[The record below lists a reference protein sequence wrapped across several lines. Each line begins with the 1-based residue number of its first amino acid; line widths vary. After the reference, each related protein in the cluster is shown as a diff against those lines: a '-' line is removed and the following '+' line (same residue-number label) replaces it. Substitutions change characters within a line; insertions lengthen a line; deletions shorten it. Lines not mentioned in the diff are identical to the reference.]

1 MGKKAKVGKAR
12 KDRFYQLAKETGYRA
27 RSAFKLIQLN
37 RKFEFLQKSR
47 VVVDLCAAPGGWLQV
62 CVENTPVSA
71 IVLGVDLVPIRPIHR
86 VTCLQ
91 NDITTESCRVAI
103 KKELQ
108 EWKADTVLNDGAP
121 NVGKSWVHDAFQ
133 QAQLTLA
140 ALRLAA
146 GILRKGGWFVTKIF
160 RSKDYNSLLWVFK
173 QLFKKVHATKPQ
185 ASRNESAEIFVVCES
200 YLAPDKLDSK
210 FFDPKHVFKEVEE
223 TKVLLNTFK
232 PEQKQRNR
240 EGYADGLTNLYF
252 AKNVSEFIS
261 SRDYLKVLASSTEL
275 VFDDQSILEDP
286 LTTEEIKICCKDIR
300 VLGKKDIKRLIGW
313 RKQIVKKREGE
324 TPQVVE
330 EEKVD
335 SDEDEELK
343 LQELLTSAKEEE
355 RKTLKKRLKK
365 IREQKLK
372 LTQRMDMKMEFPDD
386 EIEQVDDIGL
396 FQLQKIKSEKGLE
409 KIQKGDLNLEEE
421 LDDDDDDLFIPKKT
435 RTASY
440 NRDANDREDYD
451 YNIDSDDGEEPKG
464 DDDDDDDISMAEF
477 SEEDDDDLKEY
488 SKEKKK
494 IEDEIKEAE
503 DENPLLVSLTKK
515 KTISEKVAE
524 WFSKDSF
531 SILNSKE
538 KEGNEEDSDDDN
550 DNNGT
555 NQVDIGMSGKSKA
568 KNKKKMEDLIE
579 LPKNNLV
586 GRLGRFDSDDSDDD
600 IANINNVHD
609 DDDDDDTDSDEN
621 EENVIPQKAP
631 KRAAPQLDPEGLA
644 LAAKMIHSKKQ
655 RREVIESGYHKFMY
669 DDTNLPRWFLKEEE
683 KHARKN
689 VPVTKAEV
697 EEYKKQMKEVDAR
710 PIKKVAEAKIRKK
723 IRMTKKLQKVRKK
736 AESVT
741 DCVDTSEREKWLKIK
756 EIYKK
761 AGLLTKKKKEVSYV
775 ISKKGGGTKGSK
787 PKGPYKVVD
796 RRLKKDKRPIK
807 AKNGR
812 QKKGGKAGKG
822 NKGKKG
828 NRAK

>member
-71 IVLGVDLVPIRPIHR
+71 LVVGVDLVPIRPIPR
-86 VTCLQ
+86 TTCLQ

-108 EWKADTVLNDGAP
+108 DWKADSVLNDGAP

-133 QAQLTLA
+133 QAQLTLS

-146 GILRKGGWFVTKIF
+146 GILRKGGWFVTKVF
-160 RSKDYNSLLWVFK
+160 RSKDYNSLIWVFN

-185 ASRNESAEIFVVCES
+185 ASRTESAEIFVVCES
-200 YLAPDKLDSK
+200 YLAPDKLDPK
-210 FFDPKHVFKEVEE
+210 FFDPKHVFKEVED
-223 TKVLLNTFK
+223 TKMLLNTFK

-252 AKNVSEFIS
+252 PKNVSEFINNQ
-261 SRDYLKVLASSTEL
+261 DYLKILASCTEL
-275 VFDDQSILEDP
+275 LFDDQSILEDP

-313 RKQIVKKREGE
+313 RKHILKQREADA
-324 TPQVVE
+324 PQAPVE

-335 SDEDEELK
+335 SDEDEEIK
-343 LQELLTSAKEEE
+343 LQELLATAKEEE
-355 RKTLKKRLKK
+355 RKTIKKRLKK

-372 LTQRMDMKMEFPDD
+372 LTQRMDMKMAFPDD
-386 EIEQVDDIGL
+386 EIEQIDDIGL

-409 KIQKGDLNLEEE
+409 KIQKGDLSLADEEA
-421 LDDDDDDLFIPKKT
+421 LIDDDDIFIPKIVTKV
-435 RTASY
+435 SY
-440 NRDANDREDYD
+440 NRDPTEREDYD
-451 YNIDSDDGEEPKG
+451 YNIDSDDGEEPKA
-464 DDDDDDDISMAEF
+464 DDDDDDISMAEL
-477 SEEDDDDLKEY
+477 SDDDELEELDGKKKVDDGDDGIEE
-488 SKEKKK
+488 KEK
-494 IEDEIKEAE
+494 
-503 DENPLLVSLTKK
+503 ENPLLVSLTEKQ
-515 KTISEKVAE
+515 TTSEKVAE

-531 SILNSKE
+531 SALISKDE
-538 KEGNEEDSDDDN
+538 KESEASEDEMKDGKDEIDDLK
-550 DNNGT
+550 
-555 NQVDIGMSGKSKA
+555 IPSKAKA
-568 KNKKKMEDLIE
+568 KNKKEDFEVI
-579 LPKNNLV
+579 PVDNSIGQQQV
-586 GRLGRFDSDDSDDD
+586 FSSDDEDDD
-600 IANINNVHD
+600 DND
-609 DDDDDDTDSDEN
+609 DDDDDDDDS
-621 EENVIPQKAP
+621 EEEEDNLTAHKAK
-631 KRAAPQLDPEGLA
+631 KRVAPELDPEGLA
-644 LAAKMIHSKKQ
+644 LAAKMVHSKKQ

-669 DDTNLPRWFLKEEE
+669 DDPNLPRWFLKEEE

-689 VPVTKAEV
+689 VPVTKAEM

-723 IRMTKKLQKVRKK
+723 LRMTKKLQKVRKR
-736 AESVT
+736 AETIT

-761 AGLLTKKKKEVSYV
+761 AGLLTKQKKEVSYV
-775 ISKKGGGTKGSK
+775 ISKKGGGTKGAK
-787 PKGPYKVVD
+787 PKGPFKVVD
-796 RRLKKDKRPIK
+796 RRLKKDKRSMK
-807 AKNGR
+807 AKNN
-812 QKKGGKAGKG
+812 QKKKGGK
-822 NKGKKG
+822 GKK
-828 NRAK
+828 KVK